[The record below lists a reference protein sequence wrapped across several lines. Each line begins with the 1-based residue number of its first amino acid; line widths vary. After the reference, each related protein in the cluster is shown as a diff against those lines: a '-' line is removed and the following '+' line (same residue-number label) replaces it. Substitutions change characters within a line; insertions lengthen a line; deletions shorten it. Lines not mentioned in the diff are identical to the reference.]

1 MKKRIHYVCNDI
13 GNYNSIVNSMASTVK
28 KEPNLRKPL
37 LNGLSASVQIRYNE
51 YNDKFDARNLISVTD
66 CNRDNTESK
75 ALIYLYE
82 GNSQTVSALKNS
94 IKSIQEEHLKQICPS
109 CGLLPANTI
118 DHYIPKEL
126 YPDFSIYS
134 KNLIWTCGTCNGKK
148 SQYWK
153 EQTYRGVI
161 NFYIDNIPSFNFLGC
176 DITSDNGILKATYF
190 LKNYKLTN
198 HPNIVMHF
206 DKLKI
211 LNIYKDHIPTKL
223 GEIVADLRSYK
234 GKVDKKKVKGILL
247 TQYFQ
252 RRKDFGVNDWK
263 AGLLREIITGRH
275 YLQYI

>member
-1 MKKRIHYVCNDI
+1 ME
-13 GNYNSIVNSMASTVK
+13 NYNNIVNSMVNTVN

-37 LNGLSASVQIRYNE
+37 LNNLSASVCLRYNE
-51 YNDKFDARNLISVTD
+51 YNDKFDEKNIIFVSD
-66 CNRDNTESK
+66 SNRDNAESE

-82 GNSQTVSALKNS
+82 GNSKTVSTLKS
-94 IKSIQEEHLKQICPS
+94 QIKTIQEEHLKQICPS

-126 YPDFSIYS
+126 YPEFSIFS
-134 KNLIWTCGTCNGKK
+134 KNLIWMCGTCNGKK
-148 SQYWK
+148 AQYWK
-153 EQTYRGVI
+153 ELTYRGII
-161 NFYIDNIPSFNFLGC
+161 NFYIDDIPSFNFIGC
-176 DITSDNGILKATYF
+176 DISNNNGILKATYF

-211 LNIYKDHIPTKL
+211 LNIYKEHIPTKL

-234 GKVDKKKVKGILL
+234 GKIDKKRVKGILL

-252 RRKDFGVNDWK
+252 RREDFGVNDWK